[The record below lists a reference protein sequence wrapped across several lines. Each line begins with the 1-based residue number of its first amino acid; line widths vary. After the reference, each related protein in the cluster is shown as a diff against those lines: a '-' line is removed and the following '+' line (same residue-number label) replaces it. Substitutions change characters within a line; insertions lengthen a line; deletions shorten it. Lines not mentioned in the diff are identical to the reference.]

1 MAKLFIV
8 DDHPIFLSGLAQFIS
23 ENGHEVVNSA
33 SSVAECQRTLNLQSV
48 DVLILD
54 VTMNDGSGVDLL
66 MELRA
71 NDNNIPIILLT
82 AAIDPASAV
91 LAIKHRVNA
100 IVLKDSA
107 PEEIVRVINQVMEG
121 DTVIDVYV
129 AEQMERY
136 SSGRQVEEEFV
147 DQRLTQRENQIVQL
161 VRNGL
166 RNQEIAARC
175 NLTEGT
181 VKVHLHNIFRKLN
194 VKSRYE
200 LVVRRAPSSGQAF
213 PSVWS
218 A

>member
-1 MAKLFIV
+1 MARLFIV
-8 DDHPIFLSGLAQFIS
+8 DDHPIFLSGLAQFMS
-23 ENGHEVVNSA
+23 ENGHQVVNSA
-33 SSVAECQRTLNLQSV
+33 SSVTECQKTLALQPV

-54 VTMNDGSGVDLL
+54 VTMNDGSGVDFL

-71 NDNNIPIILLT
+71 TDNNIPIILLT
-82 AAIDPASAV
+82 AAIDPASAI
-91 LAIKHRVNA
+91 LAVRHRVNA

-107 PEEIVRVINQVMEG
+107 PEEIVRVINRVLAG
-121 DTVIDVYV
+121 DTFIDEHV

-136 SSGRQVEEEFV
+136 STARPGEDEFS

-181 VKVHLHNIFRKLN
+181 VKVHLHNIFRKLD

-200 LVVRRAPSSGQAF
+200 LVARRSSSNAQPL